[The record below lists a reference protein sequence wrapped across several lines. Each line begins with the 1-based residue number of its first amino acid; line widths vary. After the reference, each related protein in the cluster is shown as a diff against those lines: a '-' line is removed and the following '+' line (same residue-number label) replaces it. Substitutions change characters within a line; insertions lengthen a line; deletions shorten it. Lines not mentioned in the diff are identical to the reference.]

1 MDKKE
6 KTVKRKLTLDERIDA
21 PTPRFW
27 RIMRHIGVGLAAAA
41 GIASVFV
48 TGGGTLPLV
57 IQVAGIAGGGLAGI
71 SQIQVAKPDDL
82 EAIGHAVDTLEKI
95 KDVVKK

>member
-1 MDKKE
+1 MDKKA

-27 RIMRHIGVGLAAAA
+27 RIMRHIGMGVAAVA

-57 IQVAGIAGGGLAGI
+57 LQVAGIAGGGLATL
-71 SQIQVAKPDDL
+71 SQAQVAKPDDA
-82 EAIGHAVDTLEKI
+82 EAISHVVDTVAKI
-95 KDVVKK
+95 KQAVQK